1 MQHLWIWDQV
11 DHVLLALHVFFIV
24 VIINIF
30 YRVVHELVLLSS
42 GTLIIIGR
50 RSHVVS
56 FHRPFP

>member
-1 MQHLWIWDQV
+1 
-11 DHVLLALHVFFIV
+11 
-24 VIINIF
+24 
-30 YRVVHELVLLSS
+30 VHELVLLSS